1 MKWPRDES
9 GRHQI
14 CRSCV
19 PIICRGRDLLPVFT
33 WSELC
38 VQHKRCSSNGLFSR
52 GMHCVF
58 FFFPSVWIC
67 NDLNRPEGDTMQP
80 VIMWHNGTVW
90 KTAAHV
96 SLVSGNDICSVIME
110 VFARVWP
117 PKKLLYCEFKAFFC
131 FPRDQMQKCSPS
143 RRPRA
148 LCCATVLPAACHIY
162 LWLDANSTP
171 RQWDVFMS
179 WKKRRSN
186 LTRRLFFFISVKPA
200 ISLIHKRANL
210 ILKRSRLFTS
220 NQTRFLSGARIKII

>member
-33 WSELC
+33 WRELC

-52 GMHCVF
+52 GMHCVL

-90 KTAAHV
+90 KTAAHI

-148 LCCATVLPAACHIY
+148 LCCATAFLQLVIFTRDWTLMARRDNETS
-162 LWLDANSTP
+162 LWAG
-171 RQWDVFMS
+171 
-179 WKKRRSN
+179 KKGDQ
-186 LTRRLFFFISVKPA
+186 TWHVAFFFYFCK
-200 ISLIHKRANL
+200 
-210 ILKRSRLFTS
+210 TC
-220 NQTRFLSGARIKII
+220 NQPYTQTG